1 MADDNS
7 QQLCLEEA
15 SVFHMPY
22 ELRRLFAIL
31 LVYSCPN
38 SPPNGKKI
46 HEDDLMPQDQ
56 TREITAEK
64 RGGKTYLYRALL
76 AKIRSEGHVALAT
89 ATSRIAASI
98 LPGGRTAHSRFKIPL
113 DLSER
118 AVCRV
123 SKQSSLATFIKD
135 SKLIIREEA
144 PVAKR
149 SAIEA
154 LNNLLQDLIDSTELF
169 GGKVVVL
176 GGDFRQTLPVVCNG
190 TKSETIDACLTNSP
204 LWPSLHKLYLKE
216 NMRALLDP
224 IFIKFLMK
232 IGDGTHMSEKDDL
245 VSITASMLID
255 RAEPGLLVKGG

>member
-1 MADDNS
+1 MPMLPEISDCGFIMADDNN

-38 SPPNGKKI
+38 SPRDLWLAYENLML
-46 HEDDLMPQDQ
+46 EDPSF
-56 TREITAEK
+56 EIK
-64 RGGKTYLYRALL
+64 SNDS
-76 AKIRSEGHVALAT
+76 SEGHVALAT

-135 SKLIIREEA
+135 SKLIIWEEA

-154 LNNLLQDLIDSTELF
+154 LNNLLQDLMDST
-169 GGKVVVL
+169 V
-176 GGDFRQTLPVVCNG
+176 TL
-190 TKSETIDACLTNSP
+190 
-204 LWPSLHKLYLKE
+204 W
-216 NMRALLDP
+216 R
-224 IFIKFLMK
+224 
-232 IGDGTHMSEKDDL
+232 
-245 VSITASMLID
+245 
-255 RAEPGLLVKGG
+255 